1 MRKLKEETSQKQ
13 GFGKQCQA
21 NFKALRGLKDSNT
34 YPKEILKNDKWKVTG
49 SGSDMSPIWWALCI
63 HHSCLGIL
71 CRLYPFLFAL
81 GYPWHSAISRRT
93 SWGTAGCLG
102 CLETRGDDL
111 LQRLFNGKQ
120 KIYWVLLKLQWE
132 PKLGISI
139 FSRTNLQ
146 SCQGQ
151 LLSPF
156 CKLPQQ
162 QLSTSC
168 ESPCTTW
175 LCCLLV
181 EWWEDC
187 SHRTCSD
194 QILSRSFG
202 WQKLF
207 LFQVVLLK
215 LHFEW

>member
-139 FSRTNLQ
+139 FFKDKFAELSRTTTISLLQ
-146 SCQGQ
+146 IASAAAEHLMWIPLYNVTVLPPCWVMGGR
-151 LLSPF
+151 LS
-156 CKLPQQ
+156 
-162 QLSTSC
+162 
-168 ESPCTTW
+168 
-175 LCCLLV
+175 
-181 EWWEDC
+181 
-187 SHRTCSD
+187 
-194 QILSRSFG
+194 
-202 WQKLF
+202 
-207 LFQVVLLK
+207 
-215 LHFEW
+215 